1 MAANRWQ
8 IGLGAL
14 ILALM
19 LLTAAFSLGVYVGGH
34 GLSREGLRLS
44 GPAPGGPALGG
55 PAPGGPAPGR
65 IDNQLRPPGLEAE
78 PQVVGRVRA
87 ITPEGLELAT
97 RDGPRFVR
105 LDESTQVEEFDGAS
119 AALTELSSGDMVAIF
134 GELNAVDRRQLV
146 ATRIIRLPQTPPGQP
161 AQP

>member
-19 LLTAAFSLGVYVGGH
+19 LLTAAFSLGVYVGRH

-44 GPAPGGPALGG
+44 GPAPGGPA
-55 PAPGGPAPGR
+55 PGR
-65 IDNQLRPPGLEAE
+65 NDNGLRPPGLEAE

-105 LDESTQVEEFDGAS
+105 LDESTQVREFDGAPAS
-119 AALTELSSGDMVAIF
+119 LTELRSGDMVAIF
-134 GELNAVDRRQLV
+134 GELSAVDRRQLV
-146 ATRIIRLPQTPPGQP
+146 ATRIVRLPQTPPGQP